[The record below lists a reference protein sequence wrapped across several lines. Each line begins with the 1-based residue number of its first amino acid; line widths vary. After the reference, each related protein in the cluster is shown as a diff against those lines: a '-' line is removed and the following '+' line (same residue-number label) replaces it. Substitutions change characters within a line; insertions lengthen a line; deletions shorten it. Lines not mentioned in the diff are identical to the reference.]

1 MIYLMTGTP
10 GSGKTAYIVAYLEKI
25 EIENK
30 VNLLKNKE
38 ICKHNFNIIIKNNL
52 QNEFTYI
59 INEVG
64 TGSDLKREVEILSDG
79 YFDIFA
85 QDFDD
90 VRPDDYYVRVN
101 NFNKIVNRL
110 FEINGDLGLKYF
122 LPVRTV
128 YSNIEA
134 LKIDNVRPLVY
145 DWRQCPNGSI
155 ICIDEI
161 QLVKP
166 FDDEK
171 SRGNP
176 IIEEL
181 STHRHRGFDFYIITQ
196 QPLKV
201 HATIR
206 GLIHLHWHATKP
218 FGWYTKIYQYGQYEQ
233 NPNAVRVRISAE
245 KSFKFTPPQYIFK
258 LYKSTDINTAQKRIP
273 VVPLLLIGGLVLFGL
288 YLAISNFL
296 ALFSSVKDKDEQA
309 VIASAPAS
317 TPMPVASAPV
327 NSDNSFLNF
336 GGGLLSSAT
345 AMPTASAPIDYA
357 YLQAQ
362 KDFEYQQK
370 IINTPVHVV
379 AFGDVCTAY
388 NKDGLPIDMSI
399 MECKQYANGIKKT
412 MNIGGFSHSQGQV
425 VNASMPVA
433 STVEPTNTS

>member
-1 MIYLMTGTP
+1 MTGTP

-38 ICKHNFNIIIKNNL
+38 ICKHNFDIIIKNNL

-64 TGSDLKREVEILSDG
+64 TGSDLRKEVEILPDG

-85 QDFDD
+85 QDFDL
-90 VRPDDYYVRVN
+90 RPDDYYVRVN
-101 NFNKIVNRL
+101 NFNKIVNRI
-110 FEINGDLGLKYF
+110 FEISGDFGLKYF

-134 LKIDNVRPLVY
+134 LKIDNVRPLAY

-171 SRGNP
+171 LRGNP
-176 IIEEL
+176 IIEHL

-245 KSFKFTPPQYIFK
+245 KTFKFTPPQYIFK

-288 YLAISNFL
+288 YLAISNFIG
-296 ALFSSVKDKDEQA
+296 LFSSVKDKDKQA

-327 NSDNSFLNF
+327 NNDNSFLNF
-336 GGGLLSSAT
+336 GNNLVSSPI
-345 AMPTASAPIDYA
+345 AMSYNAASTPVDYA

-370 IINTPVHVV
+370 LLQTPVNVI

-399 MECKQYANGIKKT
+399 VECKKYSSGVKRTLQINSNNPNIKQNQDT
-412 MNIGGFSHSQGQV
+412 T
-425 VNASMPVA
+425 VNSAMPIASVVA
-433 STVEPTNTS
+433 S

>member
-1 MIYLMTGTP
+1 MTGTP

-38 ICKHNFNIIIKNNL
+38 ICKHNFDIIIKNNL

-64 TGSDLKREVEILSDG
+64 TGNDLRKEVEVLPDG

-85 QDFDD
+85 QDFDL
-90 VRPDDYYVRVN
+90 RPDDYYVRVN
-101 NFNKIVNRL
+101 HFNKIINRI
-110 FEINGDLGLKYF
+110 FEINGDFGLKHF

-134 LKIDNVRPLVY
+134 LKIDNVRSLVY

-171 SRGNP
+171 LRRNP

-181 STHRHRGFDFYIITQ
+181 SMHRHRGFDFYIITQ

-201 HATIR
+201 HGTIR

-245 KSFKFTPPQYIFK
+245 KTFKFTPPQYIFK

-296 ALFSSVKDKDEQA
+296 GLFSTVKDKDKQV
-309 VIASAPAS
+309 VIASAS

-327 NSDNSFLNF
+327 NSDNSFLQF
-336 GGGLLSSAT
+336 GNNLASSSIAI
-345 AMPTASAPIDYA
+345 PDNTASTPVDYA

-362 KDFEYQQK
+362 KEFEYQQK
-370 IINTPVHVV
+370 LLQTPVNVI

-388 NKDGLPIDMSI
+388 NKDGLPIDISI
-399 MECKQYANGIKKT
+399 AECKQYANGIKKT
-412 MNIGGFSHSQGQV
+412 LQLNYNTNIQQNQDKA
-425 VNASMPVA
+425 VNSAMSVA
-433 STVEPTNTS
+433 SVVAS